1 MPMDWEKFQK
11 KDEAH
16 PPDLGKVVEG
26 LRRFQKRL
34 PSTYILVAILVVIWL
49 LTGLYTVRPDEIG
62 VVKRFGKYSY
72 ETKSGLHYHL
82 PYPAETVLKPKVTQ
96 VRRFEVGVRTVSPGP
111 PPRYQDLPDEALM
124 LTGDE
129 NIVNIQFIVQ
139 YLIKDPKDY
148 LFNVDDPD
156 KTIKDASEAAM
167 REVVGNSKIDDALT
181 GGKFRIQQDTK
192 DLLQQIMDRYKSG
205 LTVATVQLQA
215 VAPPDQVVAAFKD
228 VASAREDENRLI
240 NEAEGYSND
249 ILPKASGKAA
259 ELVQQ
264 AEAYKESKIKQAQG
278 DASRFTAQLK
288 EYHKAKE
295 VTRKRLYLETIQ
307 EVLAEAKKFVL
318 TNRASGVLPLLPL
331 ESLGGGRPSVP
342 PQESGK

>member
-11 KDEAH
+11 KDEAR
-16 PPDLGKVVEG
+16 PPDLEKMIED
-26 LRRFQKRL
+26 LRRWQKKL
-34 PSTYILVAILVVIWL
+34 PSTYILVAILAVIWV

-62 VVKRFGKYSY
+62 VVKRFGKYSH
-72 ETKSGLHYHL
+72 ETTSGLHYHL
-82 PYPAETVLKPKVTQ
+82 PYPMETVLKPKVTQ

-111 PPRYQDLPDEALM
+111 PPRYQDVPDEALM

-129 NIVNIQFIVQ
+129 NIVNVQFIVQ
-139 YLIKDPKDY
+139 YLIKNPKEY
-148 LFNVDDPD
+148 LFNVDDPA

-192 DLLQQIMDRYKSG
+192 DTLQLILDRYKSG
-205 LTVATVQLQA
+205 IAVAAVQLQA
-215 VAPPDQVVAAFKD
+215 VSPPEQVVAAFKD
-228 VASAREDENRLI
+228 VASAREDQNRLI

-259 ELVQQ
+259 ELIQQ

-295 VTRKRLYLETIQ
+295 VTRKRLYLETMQ
-307 EVLAEAKKFVL
+307 EVLAESKKFVV
-318 TNRASGVLPLLPL
+318 TNRTSGVLPLLPL
-331 ESLGGGRPSVP
+331 EGLGGGKTTVP
-342 PQESGK
+342 AQESGK